1 MKYPDW
7 LKKGDIIGC
16 TAPSDGVK
24 KAVNFPE
31 IYNEIK
37 NYVYNNLDAF
47 KKSVNEKITQ
57 KIKEFIDNKKYIN

>member
-24 KAVNFPE
+24 KAVNFMFT
-31 IYNEIK
+31 
-37 NYVYNNLDAF
+37 AF
-47 KKSVNEKITQ
+47 IISFYFV
-57 KIKEFIDNKKYIN
+57 